1 MTAFVARH
9 HRAWDATMS
18 ALGLVYI
25 VVAIRNDDLPGSVPL
40 AALLTLSGIFLVEF
54 AVRLW
59 DAPSRPAYVRAHW
72 IDAVSCIPLIG
83 GLRAI
88 RLLRLLRVGVGA
100 RLLAAIEHETRD
112 RRRDRQSFWFVA
124 PLLVLLWVGSAYGI
138 WALEHGRNP
147 GLRSFGDALY
157 WAAVTVT
164 TVGYGDIAPVT
175 AEGRVLAGA
184 LAFLGLG
191 LLGFASA
198 RLTALWLRQD
208 EREEEA
214 ASVAILRQLAALRT
228 DVADLRQALAERD
241 AGPNPRP

>member
-1 MTAFVARH
+1 
-9 HRAWDATMS
+9 MS
-18 ALGLVYI
+18 ALALVYV
-25 VVAIRNDDLPGSVPL
+25 VVAIRNDDLPGSIPPAVLL
-40 AALLTLSGIFLVEF
+40 ALSSIFLAEF

-72 IDAVSCIPLIG
+72 IDAVSCIPLVG

-100 RLLAAIEHETRD
+100 RLLAAIEREIRD
-112 RRRDRQSFWFVA
+112 RRRDRQSFWFVS

-147 GLRSFGDALY
+147 GLRSFGDAMY

-208 EREEEA
+208 QREEEA
-214 ASVAILRQLAALRT
+214 TSMAILRQLAALRA
-228 DVADLRQALAERD
+228 DVADVRQALGERG
-241 AGPNPRP
+241 AGLDPGP